1 MTLKGTPWMNKA
13 AILTLLVLMALPAM
27 GQRTADY
34 GVSLGMVNYLGE
46 SNPANIFFRP
56 GPAAQFFY
64 RYNFH
69 PRIAVRANL
78 LGGYLTPLGAPLG
91 ELGGTF
97 EYNFFPYSTF
107 RSRRVDYTPY
117 IAAGAALS
125 TVYNQVAVTDGTKSF
140 HPFFSIPFS
149 AGFKVNVANHIG
161 VEFEYGFRKTFY
173 DKFDGQYEVMTPG
186 DSPAPV
192 DQSWTHNNDWYSFMG
207 ISVTWKMYNKLAG
220 CPAFAEIGK
229 DKKRKR

>member
-1 MTLKGTPWMNKA
+1 MRKA
-13 AILTLLVLMALPAM
+13 TILILLALPALPAVS
-27 GQRTADY
+27 QRTADY
-34 GVSLGMVNYLGE
+34 GASVGMVTYLGE
-46 SNPANIFFRP
+46 YNPLNILYRP

-64 RYNFH
+64 RYNFN
-69 PRIAVRANL
+69 PRQAVRANL
-78 LGGYLTPLGAPLG
+78 MGGYLTPLGSPIG
-91 ELGGTF
+91 ELGATYEF
-97 EYNFFPYSTF
+97 NFFPYSTF

-117 IAAGAALS
+117 IAAGAAFS
-125 TVYNQVAVTDGTKSF
+125 AVYNQVAVADGSKSF

-149 AGFKVNVANHIG
+149 AGFKVNVANHLG

-186 DSPAPV
+186 DTPAPV

-220 CPAFAEIGK
+220 CPAFAEMGK
-229 DKKRKR
+229 EKKRKR